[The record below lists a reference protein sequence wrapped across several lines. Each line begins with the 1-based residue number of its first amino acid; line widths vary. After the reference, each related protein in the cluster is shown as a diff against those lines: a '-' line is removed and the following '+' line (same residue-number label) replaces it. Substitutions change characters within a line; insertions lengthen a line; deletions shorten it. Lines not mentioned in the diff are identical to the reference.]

1 MNSVILEARSL
12 TKEYKQTLA
21 LDHINLQIKKGKIYG
36 FIGQNGAGKTTFLR
50 LVTGLAFPTS
60 GTLSLWGKS
69 ETVELQ
75 KQRKRIGSMIET
87 PALFPAMTAYQNME
101 IQRIQ
106 RGIPDKTVIK
116 RTLDMVGLNDTGKK
130 RVRNFS
136 LGMRQR
142 LGIAM
147 ALLNTPEF
155 LILDEPVNGLDP
167 AGIVE
172 IRNLLKTL
180 NREYGM
186 TILVSSHILEELYQ
200 TATEFILLDH
210 GNIIEEISDHELNER
225 CKRHIAIQTTD
236 MQKAVMVL
244 EENLHTDHFKLMPD
258 GTIRLYDHLDDLEMV
273 ASVLS
278 EAHVLVTG
286 LFVSGDTLEDYF
298 LIIVFIALFIG
309 NDLGGRTLNAYL
321 TAGHK
326 RGYVFWAKVM
336 VSQIGCI
343 LILTV
348 PLLIHEIIGR
358 FGMKERFPEISGTFT
373 VAFQILFVV
382 ITMCALPVVLAFV
395 FRDMGKTL
403 AVSMVLFFLMIFLMN
418 GQHAESLI
426 RILPMGQLRL
436 IALQKFDR
444 TTVPLSLD
452 FLWMFILYYS
462 AGRIFLH
469 ADLK

>member
-116 RTLDMVGLNDTGKK
+116 KTLDMVGLNDTGKK

-155 LILDEPVNGLDP
+155 LILDEPVNGP
-167 AGIVE
+167 CRNCGNQEFIKNVKQG
-172 IRNLLKTL
+172 IRND
-180 NREYGM
+180 N
-186 TILVSSHILEELYQ
+186 S
-200 TATEFILLDH
+200 
-210 GNIIEEISDHELNER
+210 
-225 CKRHIAIQTTD
+225 
-236 MQKAVMVL
+236 
-244 EENLHTDHFKLMPD
+244 
-258 GTIRLYDHLDDLEMV
+258 
-273 ASVLS
+273 
-278 EAHVLVTG
+278 G
-286 LFVSGDTLEDYF
+286 LQSYF
-298 LIIVFIALFIG
+298 
-309 NDLGGRTLNAYL
+309 
-321 TAGHK
+321 
-326 RGYVFWAKVM
+326 
-336 VSQIGCI
+336 
-343 LILTV
+343 
-348 PLLIHEIIGR
+348 
-358 FGMKERFPEISGTFT
+358 
-373 VAFQILFVV
+373 
-382 ITMCALPVVLAFV
+382 
-395 FRDMGKTL
+395 
-403 AVSMVLFFLMIFLMN
+403 
-418 GQHAESLI
+418 
-426 RILPMGQLRL
+426 
-436 IALQKFDR
+436 
-444 TTVPLSLD
+444 
-452 FLWMFILYYS
+452 
-462 AGRIFLH
+462 GRIVSNGNRVYT
-469 ADLK
+469 A